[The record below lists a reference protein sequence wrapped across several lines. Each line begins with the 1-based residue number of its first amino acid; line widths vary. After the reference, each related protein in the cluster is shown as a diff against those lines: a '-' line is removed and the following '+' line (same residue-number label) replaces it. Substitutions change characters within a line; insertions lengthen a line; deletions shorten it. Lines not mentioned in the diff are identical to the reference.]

1 MREAAYLLIVLI
13 GFAIVGTID
22 ADTTEAMHA
31 EHAPAVITASNH
43 LEDQNHARHH

>member
-31 EHAPAVITASNH
+31 EHAPVVTIAT
-43 LEDQNHARHH
+43 LEE

>member
-22 ADTTEAMHA
+22 ADTTEALLA
-31 EHAPAVITASNH
+31 EHAPVTVAT
-43 LEDQNHARHH
+43 LEE

>member
-31 EHAPAVITASNH
+31 EHAPAVTIASNH
-43 LEDQNHARHH
+43 MEE